1 MFPFTLNINYSNIC
15 SNFLVADKD
24 NSNTT
29 LNSISIPQ
37 GPRNNELSVRRDTS
51 SAKSTKDA
59 CTKSP
64 NSTALQSS
72 SDGQTRVTRNIISET
87 QTSSISEQLKSKIK
101 RDQEIS
107 LAVTLVIIALL
118 FICCQSVK
126 LIADVYELIYCD
138 RPSVNTNSTI
148 EMGEYTVLDS

>member
-1 MFPFTLNINYSNIC
+1 
-15 SNFLVADKD
+15 VAEKD

-29 LNSISIPQ
+29 LNSASILQ
-37 GPRNNELSVRRDTS
+37 GKRQNENSVRIYPS

-59 CTKSP
+59 STKSP
-64 NSTALQSS
+64 ATTASQSS
-72 SDGQTRVTRNIISET
+72 TDGQSRITNTRNIISET
-87 QTSSISEQLKSKIK
+87 QTTNISEQLKSKMK

-107 LAVTLVIIALL
+107 LAVTLVIIAIV

-138 RPSVNTNSTI
+138 RPSENSNSTI
-148 EMGEYTVLDS
+148 GMGEYTVLDY